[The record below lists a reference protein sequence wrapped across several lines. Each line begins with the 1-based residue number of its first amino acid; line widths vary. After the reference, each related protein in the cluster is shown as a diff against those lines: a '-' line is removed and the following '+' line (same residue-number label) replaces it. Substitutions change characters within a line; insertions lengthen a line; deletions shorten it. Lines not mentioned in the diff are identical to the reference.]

1 MKSLLLRRLAVL
13 LPTLLLV
20 SMMVFGLQKLL
31 PGDPA
36 LALAGEERNPE
47 VVEYLRQKYRF
58 NDPIPVQY
66 AVWLKALVHGDFGTS
81 VRTRLPIGTMLAEK
95 LPVTAELAMLS
106 MLVAL
111 LVGLPIGIFA
121 ALGRGTP
128 FDYGAS
134 LFGLAGLSIPH
145 FWLGIMLILLFS
157 VNLGWLPA
165 GGFVPPSESVG
176 GNLLSML
183 MPALVLGT
191 GTAAIMMRHVRG
203 AMIEAMKQ
211 DYVRTAR
218 AKGVRESTIVLR
230 HALPNALI
238 PVVTLGTLQFGELLA
253 GAVLTEQVFS
263 IRQDGRRRRFQPRL
277 CRGSGG
283 RALHSSRIP
292 PDEPDCR
299 RGLCAAQSEAQ
310 VMSSIETVP
319 VASQARA
326 AAPSEIRR
334 LLREPSAVIGA
345 TIILFF
351 VVLAV
356 FASWIAPYDP
366 NSPDWMA
373 IRAAPGAAHWFGTDD
388 LGRDVLSRV
397 IFGTQASL
405 AAGIVSVTVAVLIG
419 LPFGLMAGYFG
430 GLTDM
435 VISRFADALL
445 ACPFLVLAIALAAFL
460 GPSLQNAMIAIGISA
475 VPVFVRVARAETLVV
490 CTEDYIAA
498 ARSQGLGHLAILTG
512 QVLPNVL
519 APTIVQATLTMAIA
533 VLAEASL
540 AFLGLGQLPPAP
552 SWGAMLDVARQFL
565 GEAPWMA
572 FWPGLA
578 IIALVIGFNLMG
590 DGLNDAL
597 NPRH

>member
-1 MKSLLLRRLAVL
+1 MRTLLLRRLAVL

-47 VVEYLRQKYRF
+47 VVEYLRHKYRF

-95 LPVTAELAMLS
+95 LPVTIELAILS

-191 GTAAIMMRHVRG
+191 GTAAIMMRHVRS

-230 HALPNALI
+230 HALPNALT

-263 IRQDGRRRRFQPRL
+263 IPGFGKMVVDGVF
-277 CRGSGG
+277 
-283 RALHSSRIP
+283 SR
-292 PDEPDCR
+292 DY
-299 RGLCAAQSEAQ
+299 A
-310 VMSSIETVP
+310 VV
-319 VASQARA
+319 QA
-326 AAPSEIRR
+326 
-334 LLREPSAVIGA
+334 
-345 TIILFF
+345 
-351 VVLAV
+351 VVLCTAAL
-356 FASWIAPYDP
+356 FLLMSLIA
-366 NSPDWMA
+366 
-373 IRAAPGAAHWFGTDD
+373 
-388 LGRDVLSRV
+388 
-397 IFGTQASL
+397 
-405 AAGIVSVTVAVLIG
+405 
-419 LPFGLMAGYFG
+419 
-430 GLTDM
+430 
-435 VISRFADALL
+435 
-445 ACPFLVLAIALAAFL
+445 
-460 GPSLQNAMIAIGISA
+460 
-475 VPVFVRVARAETLVV
+475 
-490 CTEDYIAA
+490 
-498 ARSQGLGHLAILTG
+498 
-512 QVLPNVL
+512 
-519 APTIVQATLTMAIA
+519 
-533 VLAEASL
+533 
-540 AFLGLGQLPPAP
+540 
-552 SWGAMLDVARQFL
+552 DVAYVL
-565 GEAPWMA
+565 
-572 FWPGLA
+572 
-578 IIALVIGFNLMG
+578 
-590 DGLNDAL
+590 L
-597 NPRH
+597 NPRLRP

>member
-95 LPVTAELAMLS
+95 LPVTAELAILS

-191 GTAAIMMRHVRG
+191 GTAAIMMRHVRS

-230 HALPNALI
+230 HALPNALT

-263 IRQDGRRRRFQPRL
+263 IPGFGKMVVDGVF
-277 CRGSGG
+277 
-283 RALHSSRIP
+283 SR
-292 PDEPDCR
+292 DY
-299 RGLCAAQSEAQ
+299 A
-310 VMSSIETVP
+310 VV
-319 VASQARA
+319 QA
-326 AAPSEIRR
+326 
-334 LLREPSAVIGA
+334 
-345 TIILFF
+345 
-351 VVLAV
+351 VVLCTAAL
-356 FASWIAPYDP
+356 FLLMSLIA
-366 NSPDWMA
+366 
-373 IRAAPGAAHWFGTDD
+373 
-388 LGRDVLSRV
+388 
-397 IFGTQASL
+397 
-405 AAGIVSVTVAVLIG
+405 
-419 LPFGLMAGYFG
+419 
-430 GLTDM
+430 
-435 VISRFADALL
+435 
-445 ACPFLVLAIALAAFL
+445 
-460 GPSLQNAMIAIGISA
+460 
-475 VPVFVRVARAETLVV
+475 
-490 CTEDYIAA
+490 
-498 ARSQGLGHLAILTG
+498 
-512 QVLPNVL
+512 
-519 APTIVQATLTMAIA
+519 
-533 VLAEASL
+533 
-540 AFLGLGQLPPAP
+540 
-552 SWGAMLDVARQFL
+552 DVAYVL
-565 GEAPWMA
+565 
-572 FWPGLA
+572 
-578 IIALVIGFNLMG
+578 
-590 DGLNDAL
+590 L
-597 NPRH
+597 NPRLRP

>member
-157 VNLGWLPA
+157 VILVWLPA

-191 GTAAIMMRHVRG
+191 GTAAIMMRHVRS

-230 HALPNALI
+230 HALPNALT

-263 IRQDGRRRRFQPRL
+263 IPGFGKMVVDGVF
-277 CRGSGG
+277 
-283 RALHSSRIP
+283 SR
-292 PDEPDCR
+292 DY
-299 RGLCAAQSEAQ
+299 A
-310 VMSSIETVP
+310 VV
-319 VASQARA
+319 QA
-326 AAPSEIRR
+326 
-334 LLREPSAVIGA
+334 
-345 TIILFF
+345 
-351 VVLAV
+351 VVLCTAAV
-356 FASWIAPYDP
+356 FLLMSLIA
-366 NSPDWMA
+366 
-373 IRAAPGAAHWFGTDD
+373 
-388 LGRDVLSRV
+388 
-397 IFGTQASL
+397 
-405 AAGIVSVTVAVLIG
+405 
-419 LPFGLMAGYFG
+419 
-430 GLTDM
+430 
-435 VISRFADALL
+435 
-445 ACPFLVLAIALAAFL
+445 
-460 GPSLQNAMIAIGISA
+460 
-475 VPVFVRVARAETLVV
+475 
-490 CTEDYIAA
+490 
-498 ARSQGLGHLAILTG
+498 
-512 QVLPNVL
+512 
-519 APTIVQATLTMAIA
+519 
-533 VLAEASL
+533 
-540 AFLGLGQLPPAP
+540 
-552 SWGAMLDVARQFL
+552 DVAYVL
-565 GEAPWMA
+565 
-572 FWPGLA
+572 
-578 IIALVIGFNLMG
+578 
-590 DGLNDAL
+590 L
-597 NPRH
+597 NPRLRS

>member
-1 MKSLLLRRLAVL
+1 MKTLLLRRLAVL

-47 VVEYLRQKYRF
+47 VVEYLRHKYRF

-95 LPVTAELAMLS
+95 LPVTIELAILS

-191 GTAAIMMRHVRG
+191 GTAAIMMRHVRS

-230 HALPNALI
+230 HALPNALT

-263 IRQDGRRRRFQPRL
+263 IPGFGKMVVDGVF
-277 CRGSGG
+277 
-283 RALHSSRIP
+283 SR
-292 PDEPDCR
+292 DY
-299 RGLCAAQSEAQ
+299 A
-310 VMSSIETVP
+310 VV
-319 VASQARA
+319 QA
-326 AAPSEIRR
+326 
-334 LLREPSAVIGA
+334 
-345 TIILFF
+345 
-351 VVLAV
+351 VVLCTAAL
-356 FASWIAPYDP
+356 FLLMSLIA
-366 NSPDWMA
+366 
-373 IRAAPGAAHWFGTDD
+373 
-388 LGRDVLSRV
+388 
-397 IFGTQASL
+397 
-405 AAGIVSVTVAVLIG
+405 
-419 LPFGLMAGYFG
+419 
-430 GLTDM
+430 
-435 VISRFADALL
+435 
-445 ACPFLVLAIALAAFL
+445 
-460 GPSLQNAMIAIGISA
+460 
-475 VPVFVRVARAETLVV
+475 
-490 CTEDYIAA
+490 
-498 ARSQGLGHLAILTG
+498 
-512 QVLPNVL
+512 
-519 APTIVQATLTMAIA
+519 
-533 VLAEASL
+533 
-540 AFLGLGQLPPAP
+540 
-552 SWGAMLDVARQFL
+552 DVAYVL
-565 GEAPWMA
+565 
-572 FWPGLA
+572 
-578 IIALVIGFNLMG
+578 
-590 DGLNDAL
+590 L
-597 NPRH
+597 NPRLRP

>member
-95 LPVTAELAMLS
+95 LPVTAELAILS

-218 AKGVRESTIVLR
+218 AKGVRESTIVMR

-263 IRQDGRRRRFQPRL
+263 IPGFGKMVVDGVF
-277 CRGSGG
+277 
-283 RALHSSRIP
+283 SR
-292 PDEPDCR
+292 DY
-299 RGLCAAQSEAQ
+299 A
-310 VMSSIETVP
+310 VV
-319 VASQARA
+319 QA
-326 AAPSEIRR
+326 
-334 LLREPSAVIGA
+334 
-345 TIILFF
+345 
-351 VVLAV
+351 VVLCTAAV
-356 FASWIAPYDP
+356 FLLMSLIA
-366 NSPDWMA
+366 
-373 IRAAPGAAHWFGTDD
+373 
-388 LGRDVLSRV
+388 
-397 IFGTQASL
+397 
-405 AAGIVSVTVAVLIG
+405 
-419 LPFGLMAGYFG
+419 
-430 GLTDM
+430 
-435 VISRFADALL
+435 
-445 ACPFLVLAIALAAFL
+445 
-460 GPSLQNAMIAIGISA
+460 
-475 VPVFVRVARAETLVV
+475 
-490 CTEDYIAA
+490 
-498 ARSQGLGHLAILTG
+498 
-512 QVLPNVL
+512 
-519 APTIVQATLTMAIA
+519 
-533 VLAEASL
+533 
-540 AFLGLGQLPPAP
+540 
-552 SWGAMLDVARQFL
+552 DVAYVL
-565 GEAPWMA
+565 
-572 FWPGLA
+572 
-578 IIALVIGFNLMG
+578 
-590 DGLNDAL
+590 L
-597 NPRH
+597 NPRLRS

>member
-191 GTAAIMMRHVRG
+191 GTAAIMMRHVRS

-230 HALPNALI
+230 HALPNALT

-263 IRQDGRRRRFQPRL
+263 IPGFGKMVVDGVF
-277 CRGSGG
+277 
-283 RALHSSRIP
+283 SR
-292 PDEPDCR
+292 DY
-299 RGLCAAQSEAQ
+299 A
-310 VMSSIETVP
+310 VV
-319 VASQARA
+319 QA
-326 AAPSEIRR
+326 
-334 LLREPSAVIGA
+334 
-345 TIILFF
+345 
-351 VVLAV
+351 VVLCTAAL
-356 FASWIAPYDP
+356 FLLMSLIA
-366 NSPDWMA
+366 
-373 IRAAPGAAHWFGTDD
+373 
-388 LGRDVLSRV
+388 
-397 IFGTQASL
+397 
-405 AAGIVSVTVAVLIG
+405 
-419 LPFGLMAGYFG
+419 
-430 GLTDM
+430 
-435 VISRFADALL
+435 
-445 ACPFLVLAIALAAFL
+445 
-460 GPSLQNAMIAIGISA
+460 
-475 VPVFVRVARAETLVV
+475 
-490 CTEDYIAA
+490 
-498 ARSQGLGHLAILTG
+498 
-512 QVLPNVL
+512 
-519 APTIVQATLTMAIA
+519 
-533 VLAEASL
+533 
-540 AFLGLGQLPPAP
+540 
-552 SWGAMLDVARQFL
+552 DVAYVL
-565 GEAPWMA
+565 
-572 FWPGLA
+572 
-578 IIALVIGFNLMG
+578 
-590 DGLNDAL
+590 L
-597 NPRH
+597 NPRLRP

>member
-1 MKSLLLRRLAVL
+1 MKTLLLRRLAVL

-47 VVEYLRQKYRF
+47 VVEYLRHKYRF

-81 VRTRLPIGTMLAEK
+81 VRTRLPIGTMLVEK
-95 LPVTAELAMLS
+95 LPVTIELAILS

-191 GTAAIMMRHVRG
+191 GTAAIMMRHVRS

-230 HALPNALI
+230 HALPNALT

-263 IRQDGRRRRFQPRL
+263 IPGFGKMVVDGVF
-277 CRGSGG
+277 
-283 RALHSSRIP
+283 SR
-292 PDEPDCR
+292 DY
-299 RGLCAAQSEAQ
+299 A
-310 VMSSIETVP
+310 VV
-319 VASQARA
+319 QA
-326 AAPSEIRR
+326 
-334 LLREPSAVIGA
+334 
-345 TIILFF
+345 
-351 VVLAV
+351 VVLCTAAL
-356 FASWIAPYDP
+356 FLLMSLIA
-366 NSPDWMA
+366 
-373 IRAAPGAAHWFGTDD
+373 
-388 LGRDVLSRV
+388 
-397 IFGTQASL
+397 
-405 AAGIVSVTVAVLIG
+405 
-419 LPFGLMAGYFG
+419 
-430 GLTDM
+430 
-435 VISRFADALL
+435 
-445 ACPFLVLAIALAAFL
+445 
-460 GPSLQNAMIAIGISA
+460 
-475 VPVFVRVARAETLVV
+475 
-490 CTEDYIAA
+490 
-498 ARSQGLGHLAILTG
+498 
-512 QVLPNVL
+512 
-519 APTIVQATLTMAIA
+519 
-533 VLAEASL
+533 
-540 AFLGLGQLPPAP
+540 
-552 SWGAMLDVARQFL
+552 DVAYVL
-565 GEAPWMA
+565 
-572 FWPGLA
+572 
-578 IIALVIGFNLMG
+578 
-590 DGLNDAL
+590 L
-597 NPRH
+597 NPRLRP

>member
-95 LPVTAELAMLS
+95 LPVTVELAMLS

-128 FDYGAS
+128 FDCGAS

-191 GTAAIMMRHVRG
+191 GTAAIMMRHVRS

-218 AKGVRESTIVLR
+218 AKGVRESTIVVR

-263 IRQDGRRRRFQPRL
+263 IPGFGKMVVDGVF
-277 CRGSGG
+277 
-283 RALHSSRIP
+283 SR
-292 PDEPDCR
+292 DY
-299 RGLCAAQSEAQ
+299 A
-310 VMSSIETVP
+310 VV
-319 VASQARA
+319 QA
-326 AAPSEIRR
+326 
-334 LLREPSAVIGA
+334 
-345 TIILFF
+345 
-351 VVLAV
+351 VVLCTAAV
-356 FASWIAPYDP
+356 FLLMSLIA
-366 NSPDWMA
+366 
-373 IRAAPGAAHWFGTDD
+373 
-388 LGRDVLSRV
+388 
-397 IFGTQASL
+397 
-405 AAGIVSVTVAVLIG
+405 
-419 LPFGLMAGYFG
+419 
-430 GLTDM
+430 
-435 VISRFADALL
+435 
-445 ACPFLVLAIALAAFL
+445 
-460 GPSLQNAMIAIGISA
+460 
-475 VPVFVRVARAETLVV
+475 
-490 CTEDYIAA
+490 
-498 ARSQGLGHLAILTG
+498 
-512 QVLPNVL
+512 
-519 APTIVQATLTMAIA
+519 
-533 VLAEASL
+533 
-540 AFLGLGQLPPAP
+540 
-552 SWGAMLDVARQFL
+552 DVAYVL
-565 GEAPWMA
+565 
-572 FWPGLA
+572 
-578 IIALVIGFNLMG
+578 
-590 DGLNDAL
+590 L
-597 NPRH
+597 NPRLRS

>member
-47 VVEYLRQKYRF
+47 VVEYLRHKYRF

-95 LPVTAELAMLS
+95 LPVTIELAILS

-191 GTAAIMMRHVRG
+191 GTAAIMMRHVRS

-218 AKGVRESTIVLR
+218 AKGVHESTIVLR
-230 HALPNALI
+230 HALPNALT

-263 IRQDGRRRRFQPRL
+263 IPGFGKMVVDGVF
-277 CRGSGG
+277 
-283 RALHSSRIP
+283 SR
-292 PDEPDCR
+292 DY
-299 RGLCAAQSEAQ
+299 A
-310 VMSSIETVP
+310 VV
-319 VASQARA
+319 QA
-326 AAPSEIRR
+326 
-334 LLREPSAVIGA
+334 
-345 TIILFF
+345 
-351 VVLAV
+351 VVLCTAAL
-356 FASWIAPYDP
+356 FLLMSLIA
-366 NSPDWMA
+366 
-373 IRAAPGAAHWFGTDD
+373 
-388 LGRDVLSRV
+388 
-397 IFGTQASL
+397 
-405 AAGIVSVTVAVLIG
+405 
-419 LPFGLMAGYFG
+419 
-430 GLTDM
+430 
-435 VISRFADALL
+435 
-445 ACPFLVLAIALAAFL
+445 
-460 GPSLQNAMIAIGISA
+460 
-475 VPVFVRVARAETLVV
+475 
-490 CTEDYIAA
+490 
-498 ARSQGLGHLAILTG
+498 
-512 QVLPNVL
+512 
-519 APTIVQATLTMAIA
+519 
-533 VLAEASL
+533 
-540 AFLGLGQLPPAP
+540 
-552 SWGAMLDVARQFL
+552 DVAYVL
-565 GEAPWMA
+565 
-572 FWPGLA
+572 
-578 IIALVIGFNLMG
+578 
-590 DGLNDAL
+590 L
-597 NPRH
+597 NPRLRP